1 MCPACLAAISMI
13 LAGVVSTGGAAAL
26 AVKALGGN
34 KENREASGDEAV
46 TDQAE
51 VTSLKEKEKQA

>member
-13 LAGVVSTGGAAAL
+13 MAGVVSTGGAAAL
-26 AVKALGGN
+26 AAKAFGRN
-34 KENREASGDEAV
+34 KENGEASGEEAA

-51 VTSLKEKEKQA
+51 ETSLKEKEKQA